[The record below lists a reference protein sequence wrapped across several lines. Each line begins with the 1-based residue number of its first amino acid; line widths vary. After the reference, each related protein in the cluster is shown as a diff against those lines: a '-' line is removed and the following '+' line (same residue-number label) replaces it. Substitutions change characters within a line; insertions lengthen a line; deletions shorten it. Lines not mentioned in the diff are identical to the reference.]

1 MRISDWSSDVCSSD
15 LSAAAGLHVSR
26 IDGSP
31 IRYNNENPYL
41 PDLLICRPEL
51 ADEAL
56 RLAAAY
62 RADAGDLAPFADCGS
77 GALLLAAR
85 LVTSGC
91 PETGMKR
98 EVRCNSGAA
107 PATVTGE
114 ADANMPLVLWHREGR
129 IHPRPGSQ
137 ETCQSVAVICARAGC
152 TGGRRGFRSEE
163 HTSELPSLMSISYA
177 VFC

>member
-1 MRISDWSSDVCSSD
+1 MRRPTRSNLTDS
-15 LSAAAGLHVSR
+15 LF
-26 IDGSP
+26 
-31 IRYNNENPYL
+31 PYTTL
-41 PDLLICRPEL
+41 VR
-51 ADEAL
+51 
-56 RLAAAY
+56 
-62 RADAGDLAPFADCGS
+62 S
-77 GALLLAAR
+77 

-152 TGGRRGFRSEE
+152 TGGRRGFSRDGRNVTKGNPHADYRLRSEG
-163 HTSELPSLMSISYA
+163 HKSALQSP
-177 VFC
+177 